1 MIEYLRKKKSLNF
14 AFAELF
20 LIRECQTDLSESVIL
35 VLTLTPAF
43 MELHMTQNC
52 VPLLGQAWM
61 G

>member
-20 LIRECQTDLSESVIL
+20 LIREGQTDLSESVIL

-52 VPLLGQAWM
+52 VPLLG
-61 G
+61 